1 MRRSVS
7 AGKAV
12 TAIDEGIIN
21 PMALATW
28 VDEQIIDVG
37 IINASEP
44 RAVNRQRNK
53 VVGRL

>member
-28 VDEQIIDVG
+28 VDEKTIDVD
-37 IINASEP
+37 IINANAP
-44 RAVNRQRNK
+44 RAINRQRNK